1 MCRTSNKMKRTACIF
16 SRLRDSI
23 WKVPGHQELWAYLQ
37 NQSSK
42 DEVHSFILFF
52 MLDFPVCFHLG
63 FVLFFFCSD
72 GLTFHILYQKV
83 IAWDKCNRFSQGC
96 QILTGQSEVIIFW

>member
-42 DEVHSFILFF
+42 DEVHSFIFFF
-52 MLDFPVCFHLG
+52 MLDFPVCFHLA
-63 FVLFFFCSD
+63 FVLFFFLFRWINVS
-72 GLTFHILYQKV
+72 HIV
-83 IAWDKCNRFSQGC
+83 
-96 QILTGQSEVIIFW
+96 SESYSMG